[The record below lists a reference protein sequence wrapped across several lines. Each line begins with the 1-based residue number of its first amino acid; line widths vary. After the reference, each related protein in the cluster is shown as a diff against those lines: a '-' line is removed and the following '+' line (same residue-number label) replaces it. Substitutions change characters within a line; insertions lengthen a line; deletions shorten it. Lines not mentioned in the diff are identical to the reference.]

1 MQSLQEHV
9 CDADSWVRVRRPG
22 ADAELEALSVD
33 PRFRICRHRVG
44 SQPNDLAQFSGQCP
58 NHEAILAVRVDPLRV
73 PGPDPSVY
81 QGLDQISCDGHS
93 RRLVNLHHSPPLI
106 DCAMSALMLRSS
118 SLAADWRYF
127 ACPSRDRT
135 ST

>member
-81 QGLDQISCDGHS
+81 QGLDQISCDGHR
-93 RRLVNLHHSPPLI
+93 RRLVDLQDRKSTRLN
-106 DCAMSALMLRSS
+106 SS
-118 SLAADWRYF
+118 HVSISYAVFCLKKKT
-127 ACPSRDRT
+127 RT
-135 ST
+135 SNRL